1 MKIQNLSLRI
11 KNNQILDNI
20 ELALNDNTIYG
31 LVGQNGAGKSTFFK
45 SILNLTDH
53 SGSITIDEKSIP
65 CQQIGKLIEYP
76 YFYEELS
83 VGENLLVHSNYI
95 NKGSSNIDEML
106 SVVGLLEKKDEKI
119 KKLSLGMKQRLG
131 IARALLG
138 DNVLYLLDEPQNGLD
153 PIWIKKIRGVF
164 REHLKK
170 NMQYAIIS
178 SHNLN
183 ELHQIADEFIFMNN
197 GKIICNLKNKESN
210 EYYIIHSN
218 LKLSPQHGLNHI
230 DEDVY
235 VSDWEPN
242 FLKEFT
248 DINKNCKI
256 TTITLEELYEQ
267 IIILSSG
274 NRGYSE

>member
-45 SILNLTDH
+45 SILNLTNH

-65 CQQIGKLIEYP
+65 SQQIGKLIEYP

-83 VGENLLVHSNYI
+83 VGENLLVHSNYL

-106 SVVGLLEKKDEKI
+106 SVVGLLEKKDEKV

-218 LKLSPQHGLNHI
+218 IKLSPQHGLNHI